1 MFEKVVFSL
10 VPRPLTTAMIAT
22 EMPRLCA
29 ILYTY
34 EYNDVFSSR
43 RELDQEP
50 P

>member
-1 MFEKVVFSL
+1 VTRISPFRRACPPRLSRASL
-10 VPRPLTTAMIAT
+10 RHR
-22 EMPRLCA
+22 RLCA

-43 RELDQEP
+43 GALDQEP